1 MNTSNPSGNSGPSP
15 LDILFPMIVF
25 TFLGVLL
32 FGVIGAAI
40 GGTLGAAIGAI
51 VGSRDDELSNSY

>member
-1 MNTSNPSGNSGPSP
+1 MSTSTPSGNAEPSP

-25 TFLGVLL
+25 FLIGALL
-32 FGVIGAAI
+32 FGVVGASI

-51 VGSRDDELSNSY
+51 VGSRDTESSK